1 MYIWLSRYVCKAD
14 ILAKRREFRFYTKT
28 GYYFIGDEAP
38 ASKPDR
44 SGDASPAPGAGGR
57 DADDKCKRDGECA
70 SHEKCMKAGV
80 DKGKQCLDPCLTR
93 RCGTAAVCKTQDHR
107 VFCACKDGFEGEK
120 IL

>member
-1 MYIWLSRYVCKAD
+1 
-14 ILAKRREFRFYTKT
+14 
-28 GYYFIGDEAP
+28 
-38 ASKPDR
+38 
-44 SGDASPAPGAGGR
+44 
-57 DADDKCKRDGECA
+57 
-70 SHEKCMKAGV
+70 MKAGV

>member
-1 MYIWLSRYVCKAD
+1 MYIWLSRYVCNACV
-14 ILAKRREFRFYTKT
+14 IANLSENIYCKT
-28 GYYFIGDEAP
+28 GCFIGDEAP
-38 ASKPDR
+38 ASKPDS
-44 SGDASPAPGAGGR
+44 SGDASSAPGAGGK

-107 VFCACKDGFEGEK
+107 VFCACKDGFEG
-120 IL
+120 